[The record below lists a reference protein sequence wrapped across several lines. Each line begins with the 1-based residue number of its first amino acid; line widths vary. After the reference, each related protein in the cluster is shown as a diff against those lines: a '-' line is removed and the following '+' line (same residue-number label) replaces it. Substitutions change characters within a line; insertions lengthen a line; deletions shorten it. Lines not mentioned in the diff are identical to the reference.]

1 MAWTMVILAGLF
13 EVGFAAALKQSD
25 GFSDPVWTVLFI
37 VCAAISFT
45 LLSRALKSLPIG
57 SAYAV
62 WTGIGGAGTAIAGMI
77 FLGEPVEVIR
87 LVAIA
92 LILSGVV
99 GLQLGGGHGGDPEA
113 RAADAGTAPGAA
125 NVELVSNGGNR

>member
-1 MAWTMVILAGLF
+1 MAWTMVIMAGLF

-25 GFSDPVWTVLFI
+25 GFSEPLWTVVFI

-45 LLSRALKSLPIG
+45 LLSRALTSLPIG

-62 WTGIGGAGTAIAGMI
+62 WTGIGGAGTAIAGML

-99 GLQLGGGHGGDPEA
+99 GLQLGGGGHGPSPN
-113 RAADAGTAPGAA
+113 RGTAPDGTAA
-125 NVELVSNGGNR
+125 GSRLTTVSEGRN

>member
-1 MAWTMVILAGLF
+1 MAWTLVILAGLF

-25 GFSDPVWTVLFI
+25 GFTEPVPTVLFF
-37 VCAAISFT
+37 ALGATSFI

-62 WTGIGGAGTAIAGMI
+62 WTGIGGAGTAIVGMV
-77 FLGEPVEVIR
+77 FLDEPVEVIR
-87 LVAIA
+87 LVSIA

-99 GLQLGGGHGGDPEA
+99 GLQVGGGHGGATGPASDA
-113 RAADAGTAPGAA
+113 TAGGVAAQPGGDR
-125 NVELVSNGGNR
+125 S